1 MCSQSWEVAGGT
13 GGEWGR
19 CTAWQGW
26 AALGVE
32 ATSAVAATLR

>member
-13 GGEWGR
+13 GGEGQ